1 MVDFVPDL
9 PDTSRFILD
18 EAPVQS
24 RFVPDEESILT
35 SGVLKAKLAYQ
46 EAGRFLMDQVN
57 EGMERSES
65 VQFANPKLQ
74 ALATRA
80 PDKAARIAA
89 KDKEIEETKKR
100 IETTEPKYDPEN
112 PITSTAK
119 RAASTIVGLVGET
132 PLFMAGGGAV
142 TPVAKAISSGISK
155 VAPKTAKVVEAGLT
169 QAGAFGGESAL
180 RGQDVGEVA
189 GQTATGL
196 AFGVA
201 GKVAPKGLKTAA
213 EGLVFIGAEKIKG
226 HDLEAKD
233 YGEILGILLG
243 MKAVGKAYT
252 KTTDVA
258 TDIKKAAA
266 ISRSREGMSKE
277 KVKAAE
283 EVMTSPEGKAVVE
296 EALRGEE
303 KADGINSRPLN
314 DTTPGANSASDI
326 KGFFQGI
333 GKSIS
338 ANFYVQAWA
347 ALQKGS
353 VKVAGMR
360 DPILVRAKPD
370 FDAGLLKGPE
380 DLVKYVNAPAATQRP
395 LFEGPTV
402 AERLASA
409 SKANIDA
416 RAMKNKARIR
426 AIRDEHKA
434 AMEAAARDIPLTPEE
449 IAYKQDHTLKPSL
462 REEALVKLQEVFPGT
477 TPMERL
483 TLLRERQKLNP
494 EVRTAPPV
502 AESQAPVTPEPGERS
517 VASTQG
523 GGTPGPIVDRSKAL
537 ATETLKSWEPISPE
551 WTADPTAE
559 AGRSTHYYGIE
570 RGDFSTRKAEVV
582 PTITES
588 NVPAYNARTVDGRD
602 LGTYSTPREAMQ
614 AISDAVAL
622 PTPKPPGIPPGQRG
636 SIDPEIL
643 LPKVVRMGVERVS
656 KDVKSVLDTLKVLKE
671 SRENRSKFETEY
683 DLVRFNK
690 FIATTHG
697 LLQVRELNKNLP
709 WLNEYVDAI
718 QAMHQ
723 TKSMRL
729 QTANDQLKS
738 WQALGKEMAGKLA
751 KSLLEETVA
760 KRTFKPEELVQY
772 KLSAEALLLRQKIKA
787 DFAQFLNDAERLL
800 KQRAAGRLEG
810 PALEAELKGIT
821 EDFTDLRSKPYF
833 PLSRWGRE
841 LVVVKRGGKT
851 IDVEAFES
859 VSWAEIGKAK
869 MEAKYKGDKSVQVT
883 RSYVPESIF
892 SFQGMPPRVAE
903 RMANELLKDP
913 TLSPEQANRARETLS
928 DLMYRL
934 SPEAS
939 WRKHLLKRKGTAGFS
954 MDGMRAYASY
964 MLHGSNHLSRIQ
976 FADIL
981 TESINKGNIAAKDLQ
996 ARGRD
1001 NADYLKLVEWME
1013 KHRQYVMNPKNELA
1027 QLRSVAFMWY
1037 LGFMPKAAF
1046 VNLTQTGLVTLP
1058 YLSARYGDVSATVE
1072 LLRAMKDVPQSLMRN
1087 KKVLTK
1093 DEVQMMEKLTPILNE
1108 SFASTVGATAEGGH
1122 LARVLPQTSVGRG
1135 IADMAGKAS
1144 YLFQIAEGYNRRVS
1158 ALAAYRLARKKGLN
1172 EDTATKAAQEAVEG
1186 TQFEYASWNRP
1197 VFMRGKK
1204 SILTVFMQYVQNM
1217 LFFVGRDP
1225 GAKRALVMLTAAAG
1239 VQGLP
1244 FMEDILDI
1252 LDKLL
1257 STKNVKFDSRKE
1269 LREAALELELNP
1281 DLIMHGVSRYG
1292 FGIPDVDLSGSVSL
1306 GRPIRATE
1314 PLLRSDARFTGQF
1327 SDTAQSVGGAVL
1339 SIPIEIWKFAAS
1351 DKADSWKA
1359 AERIMPSIGRS
1370 VAQSYRYLNEEVA
1383 KINGG
1388 KDVPIERIDT
1398 AEGAYKGAMTAAG
1411 FQLREITT
1419 ERERVFA
1426 TRETQHYYA
1435 ARRKELMGEYEYALN
1450 SKQPEAVK
1458 DAGKAITQYNR
1469 EVPFKTY
1476 AISIGDLQASLKQK
1490 AMRNSL
1496 EEAGLLG
1503 SKTGADVTI
1512 EYAPA
1517 FPK

>member
-9 PDTSRFILD
+9 PDNSRFVLD
-18 EAPVQS
+18 EVPVQN

-57 EGMERSES
+57 AGMEKLKP
-65 VQFANPKLQ
+65 VQFDNPKLQ
-74 ALATRA
+74 ALAARA

-89 KDKEIEETKKR
+89 IDKEIEETKKR
-100 IETTEPKYDPEN
+100 IETTEPKYDSEN

-132 PLFMAGGGAV
+132 PLFIAGGGAAA
-142 TPVAKAISSGISK
+142 PVAKAVSSSISK

-180 RGQDVGEVA
+180 RGQEAEEVA
-189 GQTATGL
+189 GQAATGL

-213 EGLVFIGAEKIKG
+213 EGLVFIGAEKVKG
-226 HDLEAKD
+226 YDLEAKD

-252 KTTDVA
+252 KTTDIA

-266 ISRSREGMSKE
+266 ISRAREGMSKE

-296 EALRGEE
+296 EALRVEE
-303 KADGINSRPLN
+303 KAEGINSRPLN
-314 DTTPGANSASDI
+314 DFTPGTIEPST
-326 KGFFQGI
+326 
-333 GKSIS
+333 
-338 ANFYVQAWA
+338 
-347 ALQKGS
+347 
-353 VKVAGMR
+353 VA
-360 DPILVRAKPD
+360 
-370 FDAGLLKGPE
+370 
-380 DLVKYVNAPAATQRP
+380 QRS

-426 AIRDEHKA
+426 TIRDEYKV
-434 AMEAAARDIPLTPEE
+434 AMEAATRDVSLTPEE

-494 EVRTAPPV
+494 EARTTPPV
-502 AESQAPVTPEPGERS
+502 AESQALATPEPSERS
-517 VASTQG
+517 VASMQEG
-523 GGTPGPIVDRSKAL
+523 GAPGPIKQSKAL

-559 AGRSTHYYGIE
+559 AGRPTHYYGIE
-570 RGDFSTRKAEVV
+570 RGDFSTRKAEVI
-582 PTITES
+582 PTVTDS
-588 NVPAYNARTVDGRD
+588 NVPAYNARTADGRD

-622 PTPKPPGIPPGQRG
+622 PTPKPPGIPPTQRG

-643 LPKVVRMGVERVS
+643 LPKVIRMGVERVS

-671 SRENRSKFETEY
+671 ARENRGKFESEY

-738 WQALGKEMAGKLA
+738 WQALGREMAGKLA

-810 PALEAELKGIT
+810 PVLEAELKGIT

-833 PLSRWGRE
+833 PTSRWGRE
-841 LVVVKRGGKT
+841 LVVAKRGGET

-869 MEAKYKGDKSVQVT
+869 MKAKYKGDKSVQVT
-883 RSYVPESIF
+883 RSYVPDSIF

-939 WRKHLLKRKGTAGFS
+939 WWKHLLKRKGTAGFS

-981 TESINKGNIAAKDLQ
+981 TESINKGNVAAKNLQ

-1058 YLSARYGDVSATVE
+1058 YLGARYGDTAATVE
-1072 LLRAMKDVPQSLMRN
+1072 LLRAMKDIPQSLMRN
-1087 KKVLTK
+1087 KKLLTK
-1093 DEVQMMEKLTPILNE
+1093 DEVQMMERLTPILNE

-1135 IADMAGKAS
+1135 IANLSGKAS

-1172 EDTATKAAQEAVEG
+1172 EDTAIKAAQEAVEG

-1197 VFMRGKK
+1197 AFMRGKA
-1204 SILTVFMQYVQNM
+1204 SILTVFMQYTQNM
-1217 LFFVGRDP
+1217 LFFLGRDP
-1225 GAKRALVMLTAAAG
+1225 GAKRALVLLTAAAG

-1244 FMEDILDI
+1244 FMEDMLDI

-1314 PLLRSDARFTGQF
+1314 PLLREDAKFTDQF

-1351 DKADSWKA
+1351 DKADSWKD
-1359 AERIMPSIGRS
+1359 AERIMPSIGRGIT
-1370 VAQSYRYLNEEVA
+1370 QSYRYLSEEVA

-1388 KDVPIERIDT
+1388 KDIPIGGIDT

-1458 DAGKAITQYNR
+1458 DVGKAIAQYNR
-1469 EVPFKTY
+1469 EIPFKTY

-1496 EEAGLLG
+1496 EEAGLVG
-1503 SKTGADVTI
+1503 SKAGADVAI